1 MNDPENDIS
10 NLDFP
15 IAQVIREELSDLP
28 ANKKKELLGSGTENE
43 FISQRVD
50 VYLQELETAM
60 HAGYDELGAKEIALR
75 ECLHAMREDDG
86 EVFEA

>member
-1 MNDPENDIS
+1 MNDPEKDIS

-15 IAQVIREELSDLP
+15 IARIIREALSDLP
-28 ANKKKELLGSGTENE
+28 AEKKKEVLGSLTENE
-43 FISQRVD
+43 FISQGVD

-60 HAGYDELGAKEIALR
+60 HGGYDELGAKEIALG